1 MICVLMCLV
10 NNQLKQKRRNKMEK
24 PKRIGKREQ
33 ILMYLEAGN
42 RISVH
47 SAKVLFHTTELRSR
61 ISELKRRG
69 HNITSEYVKCPKTG
83 AIFKEYWIAR

>member
-1 MICVLMCLV
+1 MIFVLTYLENPLRQKKESDM
-10 NNQLKQKRRNKMEK
+10 KQ
-24 PKRIGKREQ
+24 PKAIGKREQ

-83 AIFKEYWIAR
+83 SMFKEYWIEG